1 MILKSLTCAI
11 IDVHC
16 YCKPRFYRIISD
28 ITNVDSVQAMHT
40 FTFEPQHTVIIAQ
53 IFLYEYDIHN

>member
-1 MILKSLTCAI
+1 MILKSLTCVI
-11 IDVHC
+11 IDVRC

-40 FTFEPQHTVIIAQ
+40 FTFEPQHTVIKA
-53 IFLYEYDIHN
+53 